1 MVALLPGE
9 PVGQAGRSLVGF
21 LEVDHPDSGFIL
33 VVNEQKRAADQLMG
47 GEEWRLETEGA
58 DGFQSSEVKVLKM
71 RDINRE
77 QTPLLTLVLVV
88 RRKAARASE
97 TCLLEQVDL

>member
-9 PVGQAGRSLVGF
+9 PVGQAGRSLVG
-21 LEVDHPDSGFIL
+21 LLKVDHPDSGFIL
-33 VVNEQKRAADQLMG
+33 VVDKQQRAADQLVG
-47 GEEWRLETEGA
+47 SEEGRLETEGA
-58 DGFQSSEVKVLKM
+58 DCFQSGEVKVLEM
-71 RDINRE
+71 RDTNRE
-77 QTPLLTLVLVV
+77 QTSLLTLVLLE